1 MIAGTLAVLLAAT
14 PAAAGENRD
23 AVEIVRDFHAQLMTV
38 PEASHVA
45 GIAEDLGPVI
55 DAARKTPKLEELE
68 ALRELLGAMETQ
80 TGHILAAAER
90 NTGQGEAALERLYR
104 SQAWDDLGFAEAAFI
119 YWSAWIDLEIA
130 RQSPSGRDRHL
141 ARAHKGFQ
149 TASLQLF
156 RPQLFYGGWLGI
168 AYVDLEL
175 GHTARARQIFGK
187 LDEAVS
193 ALPASPVKDAISM
206 ELLLQKL
213 RLGDVTAAAVSTDIN
228 ADQAQMLRRE
238 LFAILQESRAQGR
251 PDHAIA
257 QHLQVLVNAGRM
269 DQSLL
274 ENLMAFAREVAA
286 TGVDPWNTLAA
297 AEFRLAHED
306 YQKAAQNYGAF
317 FKEFIPQQGL
327 NLDGF
332 RYRWA
337 FAAYQA
343 GSYQTAL
350 GILEK
355 LGRRKGLA
363 LEIDRVTAKLL
374 YTVHLALALR
384 DDHKTSHK
392 SLHSAAQRF
401 VDKNPDDPD
410 ADQARLLIAQT
421 SQSAGAALETLRQMR
436 STSEFKGTVERTSF
450 HFLAR
455 EFSARVTTA
464 QTEDAVD
471 LARQG
476 MDAFNKLPEADRG
489 NPRNLALLLQMR
501 AHAGPDPD
509 QLANSL
515 EFLAHLEQVDE
526 EERED
531 LVATHTDELI
541 RSLGLLVIGGE
552 RDANIDYA
560 LSWSRLR
567 LYDRLGDWS
576 GLTEMMQPPDGSD
589 SLDLPLEL
597 VYPWIAGRKDIR
609 QRLELARLAH
619 PAAAALPGI
628 DRRFYRLIIE
638 SFLSINDQDAAH
650 EKALAFSREHPNS
663 GDAWRLL
670 ARTAEMTG
678 DPFAA
683 DRAWGVIADKVL
695 PASDAWWEAMLHRVR
710 IRSASPRPEQAC
722 PLLEVLQRSAGHLPE
737 SQKTAYETVMEETQ
751 CGPAPEQEVNE
762 AQRRRVQEHAA

>member
-1 MIAGTLAVLLAAT
+1 MIAGTLAVLIAVM
-14 PAAAGENRD
+14 PAAADGNRD

-38 PEASHVA
+38 PEAARVA
-45 GIAEDLGPVI
+45 RIAEDLGPVI
-55 DAARKTPKLEELE
+55 DEVRKTPKLEQLE
-68 ALRELLGAMETQ
+68 TLRELLGAMETLSGQ
-80 TGHILAAAER
+80 ILAASER
-90 NTGQGEAALERLYR
+90 KTGQGEAALERLYR

-119 YWSAWIDLEIA
+119 YWSAWLDLEIA

-141 ARAHKGFQ
+141 ARARKGFQ

-168 AYVDLEL
+168 GYVDLEL

-206 ELLLQKL
+206 ELLLQEL
-213 RLGDVTAAAVSTDIN
+213 RLGDVTAAAVSKDIN
-228 ADQAQMLRRE
+228 AGQAQLLRRE
-238 LFAILQESRAQGR
+238 LFAILQQSRAQGK

-274 ENLMAFAREVAA
+274 EGLMTFAREIAA

-297 AEFRLAHED
+297 AEFRLAHND
-306 YQKAAQNYGAF
+306 YQKAVQNYEAF
-317 FKEFIPQQGL
+317 FKEVIPQQGI
-327 NLDGF
+327 NLDVF

-337 FAAYQA
+337 LAAYRD
-343 GSYQTAL
+343 GSYQTAV

-363 LEIDRVTAKLL
+363 TGIDQAAAKLL
-374 YTVHLALALR
+374 YTVHLAIAVR
-384 DDHKTSHK
+384 DSHNTSHK
-392 SLHSAAQRF
+392 SLHSAARRF
-401 VDKNPDDPD
+401 VEKNPDDPE

-421 SQSAGAALETLRQMR
+421 SQSADAALETLRQIR

-464 QTEDAVD
+464 RTQDAVG

-476 MDAFNKLPEADRG
+476 MSAFRKLPEADRG

-501 AHAGPDPD
+501 AVAGPDPD
-509 QLANSL
+509 KLVDSL
-515 EFLAHLEQVDE
+515 EFLADLERVE
-526 EERED
+526 EEQRED
-531 LVATHTDELI
+531 LVAAHPDEMT
-541 RSLGLLVIGGE
+541 RSLGFLIIAGE

-567 LYDRLGDWS
+567 LYDRLGNWS
-576 GLTEMMQPPDGSD
+576 GLTEMMQSLDGSD
-589 SLDLPLEL
+589 SQYLPLEL

-619 PAAAALPGI
+619 PAAAALPDI

-638 SFLSINDQDAAH
+638 SLLSMNNQDAAH
-650 EKALAFSREHPNS
+650 QKALAFSQEHPSS

-670 ARTAEMTG
+670 ARTAELTG
-678 DPFAA
+678 DPFTA
-683 DRAWGVIADKVL
+683 DRAWGVITDKVL
-695 PASDAWWEAMLHRVR
+695 PTSGIWWEGMLNRVR
-710 IRSASPRPEQAC
+710 IRSGSPRPEQAC
-722 PLLEVLQRSAGHLPE
+722 PLLEVMQRRAGQVPE
-737 SQKTAYETVMEETQ
+737 SQKPEFEILLEGTGCLRINSADRRQ
-751 CGPAPEQEVNE
+751 APRQENDFL
-762 AQRRRVQEHAA
+762 

>member
-1 MIAGTLAVLLAAT
+1 MKPGRVIAGTLAVLITAT
-14 PAAAGENRD
+14 PAAAADSRG
-23 AVEIVRDFHAQLMTV
+23 AVEIVRDFHAQLMAG
-38 PEASHVA
+38 PEASRVA
-45 GIAEDLGPVI
+45 RIAEDLGPVI
-55 DAARKTPKLEELE
+55 DEARKTPKLEQLE
-68 ALRELLGAMETQ
+68 TLRELLGAMKTLSGQ
-80 TGHILAAAER
+80 ILAASER

-141 ARAHKGFQ
+141 ARARKGFQ

-168 AYVDLEL
+168 GYVDLEL

-193 ALPASPVKDAISM
+193 ALPDSPVKDAIST
-206 ELLLQKL
+206 ELLLQEL
-213 RLGDVTAAAVSTDIN
+213 RLGDVDAAASKDIN
-228 ADQAQMLRRE
+228 AGQAQLLRRE
-238 LFAILQESRAQGR
+238 LFAVLQQSRAQGK
-251 PDHAIA
+251 PDHAIG

-269 DQSLL
+269 DQPLL

-286 TGVDPWNTLAA
+286 TDVGPWNTLAA
-297 AEFRLAHED
+297 AEFRLAHDD
-306 YQKAAQNYGAF
+306 YQKAVQNYEAF

-327 NLDGF
+327 NLDAF

-337 FAAYQA
+337 FAAYRD

-350 GILEK
+350 GILGK
-355 LGRRKGLA
+355 LERRKGLSA
-363 LEIDRVTAKLL
+363 EIDRATAKLL

-384 DDHKTSHK
+384 DSHKTGHK
-392 SLHSAAQRF
+392 SLHTAAQRF
-401 VDKNPDDPD
+401 VDKNPDDPE

-421 SQSAGAALETLRQMR
+421 SQSADAALETLRQIR

-464 QTEDAVD
+464 RTEDAVG

-476 MDAFNKLPEADRG
+476 MGAFRKLPEADRG
-489 NPRNLALLLQMR
+489 NPRNIALLLQMR
-501 AHAGPDPD
+501 ALAGPDPD
-509 QLANSL
+509 KLADSL
-515 EFLAHLEQVDE
+515 EFLGSLEQVE
-526 EERED
+526 EEKREE
-531 LVATHTDELI
+531 LVAAHPDEMT
-541 RSLGLLVIGGE
+541 RSLGFLIIGGE

-567 LYDRLGDWS
+567 LYDRLGNWS
-576 GLTEMMQPPDGSD
+576 GLTEMMRSLDGSNR
-589 SLDLPLEL
+589 LHLPLEL

-619 PAAAALPGI
+619 PAAAALPDI

-638 SFLSINDQDAAH
+638 SLLSIDNPDAAH

-670 ARTAEMTG
+670 ARTAELTG
-678 DPFAA
+678 DPFTA
-683 DRAWGVIADKVL
+683 DRAWGVITDKL
-695 PASDAWWEAMLHRVR
+695 SPASDTWWEAMLNRVR
-710 IRSASPRPEQAC
+710 IRSGSPRPEQAC
-722 PLLEVLQRSAGHLPE
+722 PLLEVMQRRAEFLPD
-737 SQKTAYETVMEETQ
+737 SQKTAYETFLEDAR
-751 CGPAPEQEVNE
+751 CRPANSSI
-762 AQRRRVQEHAA
+762 